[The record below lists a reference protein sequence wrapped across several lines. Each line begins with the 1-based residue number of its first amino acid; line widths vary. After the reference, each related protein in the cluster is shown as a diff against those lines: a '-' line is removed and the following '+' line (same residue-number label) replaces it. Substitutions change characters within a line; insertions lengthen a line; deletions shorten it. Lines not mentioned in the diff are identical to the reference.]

1 MQIKKRLLAVGV
13 CGALLAGTVIP
24 ALAATV
30 HYNDGAT
37 VGGSAEWTAWTEEW
51 NTVATDYTQV
61 SLTPGEDET
70 ELNFAWYSLDN
81 GSAATPVV

>member
-30 HYNDGAT
+30 H
-37 VGGSAEWTAWTEEW
+37 
-51 NTVATDYTQV
+51 
-61 SLTPGEDET
+61 
-70 ELNFAWYSLDN
+70 
-81 GSAATPVV
+81 